1 MRILVKTEESLK
13 ADPSIVQ
20 SLTGSV
26 YHSELS
32 SSASKDKL
40 IDLCG
45 KVVFCYNI
53 DPNGRLY
60 TFCTYRKQNHINSWV
75 VPDWMIEQ
83 ILVE

>member
-1 MRILVKTEESLK
+1 MRVLVKTEESLK
-13 ADPSIVQ
+13 ADPLIVQ
-20 SLTGSV
+20 SLTESV
-26 YHSELS
+26 YHSELPG
-32 SSASKDKL
+32 SASKDKL

-75 VPDWMIEQ
+75 VPDWMIEK